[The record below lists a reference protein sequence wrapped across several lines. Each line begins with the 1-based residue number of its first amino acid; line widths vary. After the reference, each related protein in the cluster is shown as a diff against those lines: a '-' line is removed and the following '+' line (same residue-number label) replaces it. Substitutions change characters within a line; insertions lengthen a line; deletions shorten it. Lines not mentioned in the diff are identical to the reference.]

1 MPAEDSLLF
10 LRDLADVEP
19 PRELYKDYD
28 KDDIYK
34 MVPQPQWTGLEE
46 EVWTPREREN
56 DPQLERVRQL
66 IKRNSTGEG
75 RQGSISNSGVNALS
89 ATKFATKLQRKHKS
103 NPKVR
108 TRKMLDHKVTEAL
121 MMIITIWALFGEDL
135 RWIAVPKEGDIPCWI
150 LHIITFF
157 AFLIELLLRSWAQ
170 HGYLLSFFFMLDA
183 AATATLVPDFLPLFD
198 MGSVQSEAVTV
209 AGVARAGRAAR
220 AGTKIG
226 RLLKLLRILRVLK
239 LFLAYVKRKN
249 QKDGGSLMVEEE
261 KEYTPSELGKQL
273 KKGIGQKVIAFVLI
287 LIVLSTL
294 LEEVPAIGTP
304 EVLLG
309 QLWFA
314 STGGA
319 GDVLANPD
327 LFASSMVEM
336 GRLLNNPP
344 SERGIAPGLFDE
356 LLRLDIFN
364 RTYYDLSK
372 PDVWRPA
379 VDPDCQWKDLRA
391 FPPTDSCM
399 PRIHS
404 LRTIGPNTEIKFV
417 ELPVSSWLVDE
428 FFAHALRDPTEQR
441 YETTG
446 GHLVRMWVSRKNF
459 HTMVGVF
466 GMVLTIFIAA
476 LLGVMAFLFSRD
488 ADNLVIRPIESM
500 VDAVTQLAANPAYKP
515 EEVKSAK
522 YETDQLRISLS
533 KIAQLLQVGFGEAGN
548 NLVAENL
555 KKGDSVDPM
564 VPGKKL
570 LGAYGFCIIDDYEEV
585 LECLGPDIL
594 PYTNTA
600 ADIVHKAVVANG
612 GQPNRNLGEAFLCVW
627 KPKLSTHDPTE
638 SERTEAETKMCDGA
652 LTAFRRCVRGV
663 AMSGKLD
670 KYGQNEEIQKMLGDY
685 QTVIGY
691 GLHYGWAIEGAVGTA
706 IKIDCSYLSPN
717 VNLAARLESATK
729 MYGVNILM
737 SEYFASKLSAQVKQ
751 GLRCVDVV
759 CLKGSSIPMRIYT
772 CDRSNGLYCTPTA
785 VERHGEDGVVAEFQR
800 VFAESM
806 EAFISGDW
814 QAAKAGFDAAI
825 DICPSDKPSKRILK
839 HMGTPE
845 NQPDFGL
852 ATTPFEAPEGWPG
865 YHVLLSK

>member
-1 MPAEDSLLF
+1 
-10 LRDLADVEP
+10 
-19 PRELYKDYD
+19 
-28 KDDIYK
+28 
-34 MVPQPQWTGLEE
+34 
-46 EVWTPREREN
+46 
-56 DPQLERVRQL
+56 
-66 IKRNSTGEG
+66 
-75 RQGSISNSGVNALS
+75 
-89 ATKFATKLQRKHKS
+89 
-103 NPKVR
+103 
-108 TRKMLDHKVTEAL
+108 
-121 MMIITIWALFGEDL
+121 
-135 RWIAVPKEGDIPCWI
+135 
-150 LHIITFF
+150 
-157 AFLIELLLRSWAQ
+157 
-170 HGYLLSFFFMLDA
+170 
-183 AATATLVPDFLPLFD
+183 
-198 MGSVQSEAVTV
+198 
-209 AGVARAGRAAR
+209 
-220 AGTKIG
+220 
-226 RLLKLLRILRVLK
+226 
-239 LFLAYVKRKN
+239 
-249 QKDGGSLMVEEE
+249 MVEEE

-585 LECLGPDIL
+585 LE
-594 PYTNTA
+594 
-600 ADIVHKAVVANG
+600 
-612 GQPNRNLGEAFLCVW
+612 
-627 KPKLSTHDPTE
+627 LSLIH
-638 SERTEAETKMCDGA
+638 
-652 LTAFRRCVRGV
+652 
-663 AMSGKLD
+663 
-670 KYGQNEEIQKMLGDY
+670 I
-685 QTVIGY
+685 
-691 GLHYGWAIEGAVGTA
+691 
-706 IKIDCSYLSPN
+706 
-717 VNLAARLESATK
+717 
-729 MYGVNILM
+729 
-737 SEYFASKLSAQVKQ
+737 
-751 GLRCVDVV
+751 
-759 CLKGSSIPMRIYT
+759 
-772 CDRSNGLYCTPTA
+772 
-785 VERHGEDGVVAEFQR
+785 
-800 VFAESM
+800 
-806 EAFISGDW
+806 
-814 QAAKAGFDAAI
+814 
-825 DICPSDKPSKRILK
+825 
-839 HMGTPE
+839 
-845 NQPDFGL
+845 
-852 ATTPFEAPEGWPG
+852 
-865 YHVLLSK
+865 